1 MGVSSGTNE
10 AVDALF
16 EKVKEANQIMEEGRL
31 AISRGATMRRQAFK
45 GLKDHMTVQQI
56 ADRLGLQRAAVYSAL
71 SKADE

>member
-31 AISRGATMRRQAFK
+31 AISRGATMRR
-45 GLKDHMTVQQI
+45 
-56 ADRLGLQRAAVYSAL
+56 
-71 SKADE
+71 